1 MKERATGT
9 FGHRPLIL
17 ILPPPSGWDMI
28 PPMNNTAF
36 PSSATGG
43 SYPAKIIQ
51 ALFAKYYEG
60 QEGPWFAAPPT
71 VEKVSLDQTA
81 LLSGETKLATEN
93 TKDVLEE
100 YLSVE
105 QVAALAQTRLR
116 RGSAGVYCKL
126 QRARAAR
133 AVVFSQQRCGTVS
146 SDPRAWRG
154 ERYVWIRFLISS
166 PLSYT
171 DTTAPMEQNLQYYI
185 QPVNAEGEKT
195 GTASQRIMIRPMKP
209 VP

>member
-1 MKERATGT
+1 MCRLPGKPEPMIMKERATGT
-9 FGHRPLIL
+9 FGPRPLIL

-36 PSSATGG
+36 PPLLPAV

-71 VEKVSLDQTA
+71 VEKGFLGPNSTAERRNKACNRKYKGCVGRVSFCGTGSR
-81 LLSGETKLATEN
+81 LSSN
-93 TKDVLEE
+93 
-100 YLSVE
+100 
-105 QVAALAQTRLR
+105 RLR

-146 SDPRAWRG
+146 
-154 ERYVWIRFLISS
+154 
-166 PLSYT
+166 
-171 DTTAPMEQNLQYYI
+171 
-185 QPVNAEGEKT
+185 
-195 GTASQRIMIRPMKP
+195 
-209 VP
+209 